1 MEKSIK
7 ILLSLIAEKRKYFME
22 MFEKGLIDHAKTD
35 CFALDPILERT
46 KFFISQ
52 PNAKADYYTNFIMLL
67 FGSNKKLFKK

>member
-1 MEKSIK
+1 
-7 ILLSLIAEKRKYFME
+7 ME
-22 MFEKGLIDHAKTD
+22 MFERGLIDHAKTD

>member
-1 MEKSIK
+1 
-7 ILLSLIAEKRKYFME
+7 